1 MKRVAALNGGLRAN
15 PTSFSSS
22 SSNST
27 SRTSED
33 ALKRSVSWSGSSESS
48 ESPSAILSPITPF
61 SPFQELSSY
70 EENILSHKFVQQVNV
85 IFFYSSFLIITI
97 N

>member
-22 SSNST
+22 SNST
-27 SRTSED
+27 SRTSGD